1 MTSHFDRILYK
12 KNPKRFEQIGE
23 IAAGF
28 SSFYIGQNI
37 IQDDVFTVIENYAR
51 TKEMPLEWLRF
62 PINDQELCACTF
74 IRGGRIF
81 VMLNSGIPMSKQIF
95 AAAHELYHIRCFLE
109 EDDTELV
116 RSGSILNASIIE
128 KGSTEEEELEANA
141 FAGLLLVPIDA
152 LEQQIRIYQIDKT
165 AIEIDDILTLMDIFA
180 VPYKAMVLRLL
191 EEQLISDIYAREMID
206 IPFDKIRREME
217 ITDKAKRWDMIPS
230 GCEKFGSLLKNLSTN
245 TEQEALPKSRL
256 KEDWKKLDRI
266 KKTYGIK

>member
-1 MTSHFDRILYK
+1 M
-12 KNPKRFEQIGE
+12 
-23 IAAGF
+23 
-28 SSFYIGQNI
+28 
-37 IQDDVFTVIENYAR
+37 
-51 TKEMPLEWLRF
+51 
-62 PINDQELCACTF
+62 
-74 IRGGRIF
+74 
-81 VMLNSGIPMSKQIF
+81 
-95 AAAHELYHIRCFLE
+95 
-109 EDDTELV
+109 
-116 RSGSILNASIIE
+116 
-128 KGSTEEEELEANA
+128 
-141 FAGLLLVPIDA
+141 PIDA